1 MSSTEITITEDDS
14 AELSIAG
21 PTSNVAEGANAVFTV
36 TLSKAIAKEVTVA
49 WSTTAGTAS
58 SSDFTAGSGTLTFA
72 ADSAAGATQAITVAV
87 ADDDLSETSETFSV
101 SLGIIGGDIADDVSL
116 SASATSA
123 TATIAASDP
132 ITISISGPTS
142 VDEGEAATYT
152 VSLSPSGVKP
162 TADLTVNYATSDGT
176 AEAGSDYTGA
186 SGTLTFTEASPGD
199 KTFTVQTTDD
209 TLGEG
214 TGETFNVAVSSP
226 AGGGGPAPSVGAAV
240 TTTIADDDEGDPPGG
255 PRPAPPL
262 PPTGTP
268 TPPPVTPTAITLSVS
283 PNSIAED
290 AGPTS
295 VTVTATL
302 KGGATSSENITVTLA
317 LSGTAGDPDYT
328 ASNLASIT
336 ISAGQS
342 SGSGKLTITPVDD
355 GIIESPETIIVTGSA
370 TGLTGDSDTITL
382 TDATDN
388 NGHVVKAYLRIGST
402 SAETQEGFQRRV
414 HRYAFGTGGRQRHGG
429 LERDSGHG

>member
-1 MSSTEITITEDDS
+1 MEGDETITISGSTTVSLDVSPTEITITEDDS

-21 PTSNVAEGANAVFTV
+21 PSSNVAEGANAVFTV

-58 SSDFTAGSGTLTFA
+58 SSDYTSGSGTLTFA
-72 ADSAAGATQAITVAV
+72 ADSAAGATQTITVAV

-101 SLGIIGGDIADDVSL
+101 GLGIIGGDIADDVSL
-116 SASATSA
+116 KTGLSSA
-123 TATIAASDP
+123 TATIAASNP

-186 SGTLTFTEASPGD
+186 SDTLTFTEASPGD

-317 LSGTAGDPDYT
+317 LSGTRGRPRLHGIEPRQHNYFGRTVQRVRYVVDY
-328 ASNLASIT
+328 
-336 ISAGQS
+336 
-342 SGSGKLTITPVDD
+342 
-355 GIIESPETIIVTGSA
+355 
-370 TGLTGDSDTITL
+370 
-382 TDATDN
+382 
-388 NGHVVKAYLRIGST
+388 
-402 SAETQEGFQRRV
+402 
-414 HRYAFGTGGRQRHGG
+414 TGGR
-429 LERDSGHG
+429 RDNRKS